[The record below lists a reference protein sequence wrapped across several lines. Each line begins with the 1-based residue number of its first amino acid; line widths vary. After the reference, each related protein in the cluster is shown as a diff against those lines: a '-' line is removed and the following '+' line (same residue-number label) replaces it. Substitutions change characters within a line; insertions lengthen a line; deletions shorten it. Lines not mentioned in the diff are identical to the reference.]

1 MARNTLKLVFK
12 DQANNTRIVSIS
24 NAKESYDDGEV
35 KEKMD
40 QMIQSNALLT
50 KEGPIATKDKAYL
63 EALTVTPIG
72 LE

>member
-1 MARNTLKLVFK
+1 MARNSLKLVFK
-12 DQANNTRIVSIS
+12 DEANNSRIISIA

-40 QMIQSNALLT
+40 QMIQSKALLT

-63 EALTVTPIG
+63 EALTITPIG